1 MTATVYTKPN
11 CPQCTATKKHLT
23 KLGIEVNELPI
34 DEAVLLRASAAGIL
48 SAPIVEAI
56 GFAPWGGYRPDK
68 LDALVGPTL

>member
-23 KLGIEVNELPI
+23 KLGIEVIELPI

-48 SAPIVEAI
+48 SAPIVEAV

-68 LDALVGPTL
+68 LDALVA